1 MTVHQPHLAGRMA
14 GKHANDGPTKLRIIL
29 VGKTGAGKTSTINTF
44 LGKPA
49 VKKKKLLLSD
59 PTLCKTETAQFGDQ
73 DLVLVDTPGLCHTKF
88 TKEEVLNKITASIF
102 EADQGP
108 HVFLYV
114 QKWEGDNTQDEK
126 RVEVLKKMF
135 GDVSGPY
142 FFLLMTHVD
151 GAEDEDEITKFTQR
165 VGFKTENYCVI
176 NNKGEKDQKTEKVK
190 ELVDKINQVVQ
201 TNKAEGKEYYTKE
214 MLEEHKN
221 RLKPTKPVSAANR
234 ELTSVVEGLL
244 APVLG
249 EELTLSVLKYNS
261 SLSKEFD
268 KWL

>member
-1 MTVHQPHLAGRMA
+1 MSGSHLSAILCLPQ
-14 GKHANDGPTKLRIIL
+14 KPTKLRIIL

-49 VKKKKLLLSD
+49 VPLFSD
-59 PTLCKTETAQFGDQ
+59 PTPCNTETAQFGDQ
-73 DLVLVDTPGLCHTKF
+73 ELVLVDTPGLCQTKSG
-88 TKEEVLNKITASIF
+88 TKEKVLSEITASIF
-102 EADQGP
+102 KADQGP

-126 RVEVLKKMF
+126 RVKVLKKMF
-135 GDVSGPY
+135 GDASGPY

-151 GAEDEDEITKFTQR
+151 GAEDEDKITKFTQR

-176 NNKGEKDQKTEKVK
+176 DNKGEKDQKTEKVK

-214 MLEEHKN
+214 MLEEHMN

-234 ELTSVVEGLL
+234 ELTSVTKTLL
-244 APVLG
+244 TSMLG
-249 EELTLSVLKYNS
+249 EELAQKVIQFNS
-261 SLSKEFD
+261 DLAKEFD
-268 KWL
+268 KLL

>member
-1 MTVHQPHLAGRMA
+1 MA

-49 VKKKKLLLSD
+49 VKKNRLLSGTT
-59 PTLCKTETAQFGDQ
+59 PCKTETAQFGDQ
-73 DLVLVDTPGLCHTKF
+73 ELVLVDTPGLCHTKF
-88 TKEEVLNKITASIF
+88 TKEEVLSEITASVF

-114 QKWEGDNTQDEK
+114 QKWEGDNTEDEK
-126 RVEVLKKMF
+126 RVEALKKMF
-135 GDVSGPY
+135 GDASGPY

-151 GAEDEDEITKFTQR
+151 GAEDEITKFTQR
-165 VGFKTENYCVI
+165 VGFKTENYCVL
-176 NNKGEKDQKTEKVK
+176 NNKGEKEQKAEKVK

-201 TNKAEGKEYYTKE
+201 TNKAEGKDYYTKE

-221 RLKPTKPVSAANR
+221 RLKPTYQVSAANR
-234 ELTSVVEGLL
+234 ELSSVVEGLL

-249 EELTLSVLKYNS
+249 EELTLSVLEYNS

-268 KWL
+268 ERL

>member
-1 MTVHQPHLAGRMA
+1 MCDECGVNSQT
-14 GKHANDGPTKLRIIL
+14 GPTKLRIIL

-44 LGKPA
+44 LDKPA

-59 PTLCKTETAQFGDQ
+59 PTPCETETAQFGDQ

-135 GDVSGPY
+135 GDASGPY

-176 NNKGEKDQKTEKVK
+176 NNKGEKDQKTEKLK

-221 RLKPTKPVSAANR
+221 RLKPTYQVSAANR
-234 ELTSVVEGLL
+234 ELASVAKALL

-249 EELTLSVLKYNS
+249 EELAQKAIQFNS
-261 SLSKEFD
+261 YLAKKFD
-268 KWL
+268 EWL

>member
-1 MTVHQPHLAGRMA
+1 MTAAVLMCDECRVNSQT
-14 GKHANDGPTKLRIIL
+14 GPTKLRIIL

-44 LGKPA
+44 LSKPA
-49 VKKKKLLLSD
+49 VKKNRLLSD
-59 PTLCKTETAQFGDQ
+59 TTPCKTETAQFGDQ
-73 DLVLVDTPGLCHTKF
+73 ELVLVDTPGLCHTKF
-88 TKEEVLNKITASIF
+88 TKEEVLNKITASVF

-114 QKWEGDNTQDEK
+114 QKWVGDNTQDEK

-135 GDVSGPY
+135 GDASGPY
-142 FFLLMTHVD
+142 FFLLMTVD
-151 GAEDEDEITKFTQR
+151 RAEDEDKITKFTQR
-165 VGFKTENYCVI
+165 VGFKTENYCVL

-221 RLKPTKPVSAANR
+221 RLKPTYWVSDANR
-234 ELTSVVEGLL
+234 ELTSVVGGLL
-244 APVLG
+244 ASMLG
-249 EELTLSVLKYNS
+249 EELAQKVIQFNS
-261 SLSKEFD
+261 YLAKECD
-268 KWL
+268 EWL

>member
-29 VGKTGAGKTSTINTF
+29 VGKTGGGKTSTINTF

-49 VKKKKLLLSD
+49 VKKKKPLLSD
-59 PTLCKTETAQFGDQ
+59 TTPCKTETAQFGDQ

-88 TKEEVLNKITASIF
+88 TKEEVLSKITASTF

-126 RVEVLKKMF
+126 RVKVLKKMF
-135 GDVSGPY
+135 GDASVPY

-176 NNKGEKDQKTEKVK
+176 NNKGEKDQKTETVK

-234 ELTSVVEGLL
+234 ELSSVVEGLL